1 MLKDCTPDARAVC
14 FFMVTIEKLN
24 DYVQK
29 VSETTG
35 YWMIRTMGGDYYE
48 EFDENG
54 FVAIGYNVIT
64 TNEIRSLDNDPNKA
78 NSRLREKVK
87 RMFPNVARPG
97 HIASQLLRFC
107 RYIKPGDIILLP
119 SHASSRVSICRVMG
133 PVYDQVDAGGGN
145 GACPFIKRLPI
156 EVVKHTTRLELPPK
170 AQLMFN
176 SRHPISDI
184 SSYAPYLDNMVSD
197 FYSKSD
203 EFHLVLKINTIENV
217 STYSFYS
224 LDKIFDVVDGFCRE
238 QNIRSQKNDVILKVQ
253 MESPGNL
260 HFISG
265 NKTKIALVALVI
277 LAINGGGF
285 KIDYDNLHIDLSTD
299 GIIKDLSEYFDRKT
313 DRETKESIK
322 NALDSLEINTPKAF
336 QEAAVELYKA
346 QNKAREKY

>member
-1 MLKDCTPDARAVC
+1 
-14 FFMVTIEKLN
+14 MV
-24 DYVQK
+24 
-29 VSETTG
+29 
-35 YWMIRTMGGDYYE
+35 RTMGGDYYE
-48 EFDENG
+48 EYDQNG
-54 FVAIGYNVIT
+54 FVAIGYNEIT
-64 TNEIRSLDNDPNKA
+64 LNEIRNLDHDINKA
-78 NSRLREKVK
+78 NVQLREKVK
-87 RMFPNVARPG
+87 RLFPDIARPG

-107 RYIKPGDIILLP
+107 RSIKPGDIILLP
-119 SHASSRVSICRVMG
+119 SHASYKVSICRVTG
-133 PVYDQVDAGGGN
+133 AVYDAVNAREDN
-145 GACPFIKRLPI
+145 GECPFIKRLPI
-156 EVVKHTTRLELPPK
+156 EIVKHTTRLDLPPK

-197 FYSKSD
+197 FYNKSD

-224 LDKIFDVVDGFCRE
+224 IDKIFDVVDGFCRE
-238 QNIRSQKNDVILKVQ
+238 QNMQSKKNDVILKVQ

-299 GIIKDLSEYFDRKT
+299 GIIKNLSEYLDRKT

-322 NALDSLEINTPKAF
+322 GALDSLEINTPKAF

-346 QNKAREKY
+346 QNQAREKY